1 MIGASPD
8 ENAFAGITARSSV
21 ARPTPTRISFLM
33 RETASTTSETF
44 RAQKKIMKNTLK
56 YLDYRPPRA

>member
-21 ARPTPTRISFLM
+21 ARPTPTRISFNE
-33 RETASTTSETF
+33 RNRDHHVGNFSSA
-44 RAQKKIMKNTLK
+44 KKDNEEH
-56 YLDYRPPRA
+56 PEVS